1 MIFQR
6 RIFDEDR
13 QSFVHPKNPAGATGC
28 TQNRCFRSVCELEKK
43 CKRKKK
49 IETEPE
55 RHYGQRGIQTETERN
70 IETRDRETER
80 NKRKRDRE
88 AKDIDTR
95 RHGYRETEK
104 QR

>member
-43 CKRKKK
+43 CREEEKDRD
-49 IETEPE
+49 
-55 RHYGQRGIQTETERN
+55 RDRYRQRGIQTETQTARETDRHTDIQRD
-70 IETRDRETER
+70 IET
-80 NKRKRDRE
+80 
-88 AKDIDTR
+88 
-95 RHGYRETEK
+95 
-104 QR
+104 